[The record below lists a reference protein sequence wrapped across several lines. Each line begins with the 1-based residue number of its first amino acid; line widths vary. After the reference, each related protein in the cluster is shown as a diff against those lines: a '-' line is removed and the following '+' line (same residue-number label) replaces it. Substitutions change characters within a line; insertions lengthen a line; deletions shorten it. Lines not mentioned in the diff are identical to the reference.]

1 MPAKRKLTELSTER
15 TIVDKH
21 AKNCLENR
29 AIVDNLK
36 KNTSHENSVG
46 KKRFTFH
53 YWYFSK

>member
-53 YWYFSK
+53 Y